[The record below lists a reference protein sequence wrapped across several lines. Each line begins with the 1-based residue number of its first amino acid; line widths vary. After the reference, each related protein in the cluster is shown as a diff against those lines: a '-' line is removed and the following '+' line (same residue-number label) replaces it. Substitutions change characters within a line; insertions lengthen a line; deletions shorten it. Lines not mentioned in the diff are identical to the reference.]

1 MKKKQEY
8 VDRAY
13 KLVRNEAPL
22 SYMLP
27 SRHTRRSPLLYFDE
41 DSGTQRAMRYASNQ
55 RSVFEDEQDSNAI
68 LEPIIFEDGMLTVGK
83 ENQTLQKFLH
93 IHPLYNKKF
102 VEIDKEKDASVEV
115 DIINAEA
122 QALTIATSL
131 TIDQLEMLTRGLFG
145 KDPSVITTAEMKRD
159 VLVFAKTNPTDFNQA
174 MEDPTMK
181 FKSEIQTFFDQR
193 MILSRNKGRDVFFN
207 LEGNKKRMLTVE
219 FGRTVE
225 DACAEYFKT
234 EDGKEVFSML
244 NNLL

>member
-1 MKKKQEY
+1 MNPVLGY
-8 VDRAY
+8 
-13 KLVRNEAPL
+13 
-22 SYMLP
+22 
-27 SRHTRRSPLLYFDE
+27 LY
-41 DSGTQRAMRYASNQ
+41 
-55 RSVFEDEQDSNAI
+55 
-68 LEPIIFEDGMLTVGK
+68 
-83 ENQTLQKFLH
+83 LQFGFGVVLIGVKRG
-93 IHPLYNKKF
+93 
-102 VEIDKEKDASVEV
+102 VIDKEKDASVEV

-193 MILSRNKGRDVFFN
+193 MILSRNKGREVFFN

>member
-1 MKKKQEY
+1 
-8 VDRAY
+8 
-13 KLVRNEAPL
+13 
-22 SYMLP
+22 
-27 SRHTRRSPLLYFDE
+27 
-41 DSGTQRAMRYASNQ
+41 
-55 RSVFEDEQDSNAI
+55 
-68 LEPIIFEDGMLTVGK
+68 
-83 ENQTLQKFLH
+83 
-93 IHPLYNKKF
+93 
-102 VEIDKEKDASVEV
+102 
-115 DIINAEA
+115 
-122 QALTIATSL
+122 
-131 TIDQLEMLTRGLFG
+131 
-145 KDPSVITTAEMKRD
+145 MKRD

-193 MILSRNKGRDVFFN
+193 MILSRNKGREVFFN